1 MIQHPMKPI
10 NLKNQEFAFRID
22 FENKIYNS
30 SGFYLGK
37 IDDISLI
44 KKICLEDDEIN
55 EEVRLRDCKNK
66 GLLIRFYDP
75 RYLRG
80 HFKDNSF
87 EDIPY
92 QDLLLKFEGSNSIKH
107 FEQNVDGFSVLING
121 YYYVDLPIDN
131 FLAEQANIG
140 VIMGFYGSYY
150 DSCFFSPLIGHDES
164 DPSTWQIL
172 SRNGHRIKVFNN
184 LRSIV

>member
-1 MIQHPMKPI
+1 MKPI

-30 SGFYLGK
+30 HGFYLGTL
-37 IDDISLI
+37 DDASLI
-44 KKICLEDDEIN
+44 KKICLDDDEIN
-55 EEVRLRDCKNK
+55 EGIYLHHCKNK

-75 RYLRG
+75 RHLLKS
-80 HFKDNSF
+80 FKDNSF
-87 EDIPY
+87 ENIPY
-92 QDLLLKFEGSNSIKH
+92 QDLLLKFEGSNSVKH
-107 FEQNVDGFSVLING
+107 FEQSAAGFSVHING

-131 FLAEQANIG
+131 FFVEEANVG

-150 DSCFFSPLIGHDES
+150 NSCFFSPLVGYDES
-164 DPSTWQIL
+164 DPHTWQML
-172 SRNGHRIKVFNN
+172 SRSGHRIKVFNN